1 MTGGGSILIVD
12 DTPANV
18 RLLEAILTTHG
29 HAAHGVPSG
38 AEALAVIQSDAPPD
52 LVLLDIQMPG
62 MNGYEVC
69 RRIRENDVTAMLPV
83 IMVTASGN
91 EEKVRAL
98 EAGADDFVSRPFD
111 QSELLARVRSL
122 LRIKAY
128 HDTVTGQA
136 AELAAWNRLLEE
148 QVNEQVDEVQR
159 LQRLRR
165 FLPSTVAETVLSG
178 GGEEL
183 LQPHRRE
190 VALLFCD
197 LRGFSHFAG
206 SVEPEQVLTALR
218 GFHDAVGDV
227 VTRYAA
233 TVGYFAGDGVM
244 MFFNDPFPCDDPALR
259 AVSAAA
265 ELRTALGQFTAH
277 WRQRGHAL
285 SVGTG
290 VAFGYATLGVIG
302 FEGRYEYTAIGPVVN
317 LAARLC
323 DEARPGEVLLSQGA
337 FAEVQDE
344 IEAESRGELE
354 FSGIDGPVAVWQLAS
369 VQRPAEPAPAI
380 SATPADGWLSD
391 PPGSSPLRTGVLE
404 FRVLGPVEMRVAGVA
419 LPLRGIKVREL
430 LSLMLLHRG
439 RVVPV
444 ERLADE
450 LWDGT
455 PPAASTAALRVYISR
470 LRKLLGGAGH
480 ESLLVTHPAAYRLDV
495 PDESIDLAQ
504 FEALAAAGRS
514 ALAEGN
520 AERAA
525 QRLRAALGLWR
536 GTAFADIATTS
547 AVEMES
553 ARLEECRLEALEDCI
568 EAELACGR
576 HRNVLGELQA
586 AVAAAP
592 LRERLWAQ
600 RMTALYRADRQ
611 PEALAVFQ
619 DFRRLLADEL
629 GLDPS
634 PRLVELQTAILTR
647 AAELDPIA

>member
-1 MTGGGSILIVD
+1 MSILIVD

-29 HAAHGVPSG
+29 HTASGVATG
-38 AEALAVIQSDAPPD
+38 AEALDVISGDNPPD

-62 MNGYEVC
+62 LNGYEVC
-69 RRIRENDVTAMLPV
+69 KRIRENEATAMLPV

-136 AELAAWNRLLEE
+136 AELSAWNRLLEE
-148 QVNEQVDEVQR
+148 QVNEQVEEVQR

-165 FLPSTVAETVLSG
+165 FLPSTVADAVLSG
-178 GGEEL
+178 GGEAL

-206 SVEPEQVLTALR
+206 SVEPEEVLAALR
-218 GFHDAVGDV
+218 GYHDAVGEV

-233 TVGYFAGDGVM
+233 TVGFFAGDGVM
-244 MFFNDPFPCDDPALR
+244 MFFNDPFPCDEPALR

-265 ELRTALGQFTAH
+265 QLREALDLFSAR
-277 WRQRGHAL
+277 WRERGHEL
-285 SVGTG
+285 GVGMG
-290 VAFGYATLGVIG
+290 VAFGYATLGLIG

-317 LAARLC
+317 LASRLC

-337 FAEVQDE
+337 FAEVQEQID
-344 IEAESRGELE
+344 ADLRGELLLN
-354 FSGIDGPVAVWQLAS
+354 GIDDSGPVWRVSAVHTVAEPPTDTATARLAS
-369 VQRPAEPAPAI
+369 AADIEPV
-380 SATPADGWLSD
+380 SDGSI
-391 PPGSSPLRTGVLE
+391 E
-404 FRVLGPVEMRVAGVA
+404 FHVLGAVELCVAGRSV
-419 LPLRGIKVREL
+419 PLRGVKVREL

-450 LWDGT
+450 LWDGQ
-455 PPAASTAALRVYISR
+455 PPSASTAALRVYVSR
-470 LRKLLGGAGH
+470 LRKLLATAGH

-495 PDESIDLAQ
+495 PDSSIDLAR
-504 FEALAAAGRS
+504 FEVLAGSGRAALADGHP
-514 ALAEGN
+514 
-520 AERAA
+520 ERAA
-525 QRLRAALGLWR
+525 EQLRAALALWR
-536 GTAFADIATTS
+536 GTAFADIASTR

-553 ARLEECRLEALEDCI
+553 ARLEESRLEAFEDYI

-576 HRNVLGELQA
+576 HRSVLGDLQA
-586 AVAAAP
+586 AVGATP
-592 LRERLWAQ
+592 LRERLWAL

-611 PEALAVFQ
+611 PEALAAFQ
-619 DFRRLLADEL
+619 EFRTLLADEL

-634 PRLVELQTAILTR
+634 PNLQELHSAILTR
-647 AAELDPIA
+647 SAELDATA

>member
-1 MTGGGSILIVD
+1 MSGYVLIVD

-18 RLLEAILTTHG
+18 RLLEAVLTTHG
-29 HAAHGVPSG
+29 HPARGVSSG
-38 AEALAVIQSDAPPD
+38 AQALEMVRSETPPD

-69 RRIRENDVTAMLPV
+69 RRLREDEATAMLPV

-165 FLPSTVAETVLSG
+165 FLPTTVADAVLSS
-178 GGEEL
+178 GGESL
-183 LQPHRRE
+183 LEPHRRE

-218 GFHDAVGDV
+218 GYHDAVGEV
-227 VTRYAA
+227 VTRYGA
-233 TVGYFAGDGVM
+233 TVGFFAGDGVM

-265 ELRTALGQFTAH
+265 QLGRALEPFSDE
-277 WRQRGHAL
+277 WRGRGHEL
-285 SVGTG
+285 GVGMG
-290 VAFGYATLGVIG
+290 IAFGYATLGLIG

-317 LAARLC
+317 LASRLC
-323 DEARPGEVLLSQGA
+323 DEAQPGEVLMSQAAYG
-337 FAEVQDE
+337 EVQHEVDVE
-344 IEAESRGELE
+344 PRTGLALRGIEEP
-354 FSGIDGPVAVWQLAS
+354 GPVWLVTAVREAA
-369 VQRPAEPAPAI
+369 VPPPAPA
-380 SATPADGWLSD
+380 PAPAQLAIAERGPEPPPDGAI
-391 PPGSSPLRTGVLE
+391 E
-404 FRVLGPVEMRVAGVA
+404 FAVLGSVELRVGGRP
-419 LPLRGIKVREL
+419 LPLRGVKVREL

-450 LWDGT
+450 LWDGA
-455 PPAASTAALRVYISR
+455 PPAASTAALRVYVSR
-470 LRKLLGGAGH
+470 LRKLLATAGH

-495 PDESIDLAQ
+495 PDSAIDLAR
-504 FEALAAAGRS
+504 FETLASSGRAAFSAGDPERAAELLRS
-514 ALAEGN
+514 ALS
-520 AERAA
+520 
-525 QRLRAALGLWR
+525 LWR
-536 GTAFADIATTS
+536 GPAFADLASTQ

-553 ARLEECRLEALEDCI
+553 ARLEEARLEAFEDRI

-576 HRNVLGELQA
+576 HRSVLGELQA
-586 AVAAAP
+586 AVTATP
-592 LRERLWAQ
+592 LRERLWEL
-600 RMTALYRADRQ
+600 RMRALYRSDRQ
-611 PEALAVFQ
+611 AEALAVYQ
-619 DFRRLLADEL
+619 EFRTLLAEEL

-634 PRLVELQTAILTR
+634 PNLQELHTAILTR
-647 AAELDPIA
+647 APSLDAQARTS